1 MSDSPQET
9 NIYYARIKMLQKRI
23 NSLEGENERM
33 VKWMELID
41 KRLAGL
47 EVTTHEEQIER
58 KLNTAVCDK
67 VGKDI
72 EDAIDEA
79 FSSDDRISQAI
90 DVHAIM
96 VEAAKAVEELHDKL
110 TEKYPTMYFGQDQLV
125 RRMNKW
131 RRDSVR

>member
-9 NIYYARIKMLQKRI
+9 NIYYARIKKLQESI
-23 NSLEGENERM
+23 DELEHEHQRM
-33 VKWMELID
+33 IKWMEDLN
-41 KRLAGL
+41 KRLAVV

-79 FSSDDRISQAI
+79 LADV
-90 DVHAIM
+90 DVHAVM
-96 VEAAKAVEELHDKL
+96 LEAAKAVEELHEKL
-110 TEKYPTMYFGQDQLV
+110 TTKYPTMYFGQDQLV

-131 RRDSVR
+131 RRNQ

>member
-1 MSDSPQET
+1 MSDSPQDT
-9 NIYYARIKMLQKRI
+9 NIYYARIQMLQRRI

-41 KRLAGL
+41 KRLAEL

-67 VGKDI
+67 VGKNI

-79 FSSDDRISQAI
+79 LADI
-90 DVHAIM
+90 DVHALM

-110 TEKYPTMYFGQDQLV
+110 TEKYPDMYFGQDHLV
-125 RRMNKW
+125 RRMRKW
-131 RRDSVR
+131 RRDSGR

>member
-1 MSDSPQET
+1 MSDSPQDT
-9 NIYYARIKMLQKRI
+9 NIYYARIQMLQRRI

-79 FSSDDRISQAI
+79 LADIN
-90 DVHAIM
+90 VHSLM
-96 VEAAKAVEELHDKL
+96 VEAAKAIEELHEKL

>member
-1 MSDSPQET
+1 MSDSPQDT
-9 NIYYARIKMLQKRI
+9 NIYYARIQMLQRRI

-41 KRLAGL
+41 KRLAEL

-67 VGKDI
+67 VGKTI
-72 EDAIDEA
+72 ENALDDALAD
-79 FSSDDRISQAI
+79 I
-90 DVHAIM
+90 DVHALM
-96 VEAAKAVEELHDKL
+96 VEAAKAIEELHEKL
-110 TEKYPTMYFGQDQLV
+110 TEKYPTMYFGQDHLI
-125 RRMNKW
+125 RRWRKW

>member
-1 MSDSPQET
+1 MSDSPQDT
-9 NIYYARIKMLQKRI
+9 NIYYARIQMLQRRI

-33 VKWMELID
+33 VKWMELMD
-41 KRLAGL
+41 KRIADL

-58 KLNTAVCDK
+58 KSNTAVCDK

-79 FSSDDRISQAI
+79 LADI
-90 DVHAIM
+90 DVHALM
-96 VEAAKAVEELHDKL
+96 VEAAKAIEELHEKL
-110 TEKYPTMYFGQDQLV
+110 TTKYPTMYFGQDQLV